1 MARSKARR
9 RQRQNQGRRA
19 GSLLQRIADAMGRNS
34 YQRAREEAK
43 ALYQQE
49 ATPEHRRYLVEA
61 TIGRALQLQKA
72 GQNVEAAQM
81 LMTIAEEAPDTSGQL
96 VPYID
101 ALLLTGEWRTA
112 ERLIRQAS
120 DPDLQ
125 AQLAA
130 LRIDHAVLC
139 GEADAPNR
147 PPSLTPHAQCVL
159 QALTD
164 WQQGHDA
171 AANEAV
177 SALPEDSPWRDWRAL
192 IQGLSAFYHD
202 PSAALA
208 HWRQLDPERAP
219 AAIAAP
225 FWAQLDKDFLADH
238 PERATVTARG
248 KQLYDAP
255 WIAAL
260 EGVQE
265 ALLQSDIA
273 LALRQ
278 ARQVTN
284 KLPAALQE
292 VKTRL
297 SDLLYWQIARVGDE
311 DDIARFKRTFGA
323 PPDDP
328 SLNRLQ
334 AYIDEQDALF
344 LEDAQT
350 AWAKYEQDLQRDD
363 IIQPASDRD
372 LARSLIWFHMGEI
385 AQRESPPLP
394 SGLDALRTKP
404 DDFEIDAIQCLRR
417 SVELAPQHLAAHEV
431 LLALL
436 FLRGD
441 QAETARAAQDLLVHF
456 PDHDKALTILATDAY
471 RQGRW
476 EEALTLQTRALRARP
491 HDAMLQARL
500 LTYQLTV
507 ARLRAQQGQ
516 VDEARDMLTSCLQRA
531 AAADQSNILCRM
543 AAVAFKAGQPKEG
556 EHLFEQA
563 CEVGEIRLVT
573 VFEMLIESCR
583 MPVDDKWIKKMDREF
598 RRGLKAK
605 VHGPSVVAMI
615 KILESFAVLGH
626 QYDELEEHRDL
637 VLQYL
642 KRSRQVRFS
651 QEEFVTLCNSLPQL
665 EAGDLTLNIVKRALR
680 SYPRQAAFHVAFA
693 AYYLDQPSEVW
704 PLEEVDDALHRAE
717 YLVDDDPNQKELAAK
732 ISAMLTVVHAA
743 MAEHEGPGFFNPFDD
758 DDDMFGRGRGRPG
771 PSIFDLFDKLA
782 DLIGDD
788 LDDDDDDDF
797 NPFAPPRRR
806 KNARRRRR

>member
-19 GSLLQRIADAMGRNS
+19 GSLLQRIADAMGRHS

-72 GQNVEAAQM
+72 GQNAEAAQM
-81 LMTIAEEAPDTSGQL
+81 LMTIAKEAPDTPGQL
-96 VPYID
+96 APYVD

-112 ERLIRQAS
+112 ERLIRQVS
-120 DPDLQ
+120 DPGLQ
-125 AQLAA
+125 TQLAA
-130 LRIDHAVLC
+130 LRIDYAVLC

-225 FWAQLDKDFLADH
+225 FWAQLDKDFLAGH
-238 PERATVTARG
+238 PERATVAARG

-328 SLNRLQ
+328 ALNRLQ
-334 AYIDEQDALF
+334 AYVDEQDALF
-344 LEDAQT
+344 LDDAQA

-372 LARSLIWFHMGEI
+372 LARSLIWYHMGEI
-385 AQRESPPLP
+385 AQQEFPAFPGGP
-394 SGLDALRTKP
+394 MQPTDCAIDAL
-404 DDFEIDAIQCLRR
+404 QCLRR

-556 EHLFEQA
+556 ERLFEQA

-615 KILESFAVLGH
+615 KILEAFAVSGQ
-626 QYDELEEHRDL
+626 QYNELEEHRDL

-651 QEEFVTLCNSLPQL
+651 KEEFITLCNSLPQL
-665 EAGDLTLNIVKRALR
+665 DAGDLALNIAKRALR
-680 SYPRQAAFHVAFA
+680 AYPRQADFHVAFA
-693 AYYLDQPSEVW
+693 AYYLDQPSEAW

-717 YLVDDDPNQKELAAK
+717 YLVDDDDPNQKALAAK
-732 ISAMLTVVHAA
+732 ISDMLRVVHAA
-743 MAEHEGPGFFNPFDD
+743 MAEHDGDSFFNPFDTAPD
-758 DDDMFGRGRGRPG
+758 NDRFGRGGPG
-771 PSIFDLFDKLA
+771 PDIFDLFERLA
-782 DLIGDD
+782 DLIGAD